1 MRHIAALYES
11 LITHHNALKSLQ
23 REYKRHLE
31 RERALG
37 DILDSL
43 RSGYNPNYQ
52 DMAVLEA
59 VRGWEY
65 FAGLPHIGEEE
76 KAEEETSEEGD
87 GEKEPVEELE
97 EGAWTEEQLQAD
109 LPKLLKTDH
118 VSLLVEHDKHIG
130 SGSAQSGEH
139 LTTLSSYHACCS

>member
-1 MRHIAALYES
+1 M
-11 LITHHNALKSLQ
+11 THHNALKSLQ

-31 RERALG
+31 REKALG

-76 KAEEETSEEGD
+76 KTEEETSEEGTD
-87 GEKEPVEELE
+87 EGSAPAEELG
-97 EGAWTEEQLQAD
+97 EGEWTEEQLQKD
-109 LPKLLKTDH
+109 LPNLLKTDH
-118 VSLLVEHDKHIG
+118 ISLLVEHDKHIG
-130 SGSAQSGEH
+130 SAGAA
-139 LTTLSSYHACCS
+139 SSEYSCIV